1 MDVATIRDALAAA
14 NYKMAFSI
22 SLSRYGGPWLDNLLK
37 NPPADLETLI
47 RRTFQLY
54 LSVPQTRGR
63 VYDWA
68 ASFSQ
73 TFFWRFLGAWQFGLF
88 TPLVER
94 SVAALRAYENA
105 TIDADIIFYGALGV
119 NKCTTPVHLFDE
131 KERRRMWLELY
142 EQVLAEVS
150 EDRPSVFDAELTDAE
165 VRAMASVFR
174 ARGSG
179 LVKRW
184 VKMQGSCFRQ

>member
-1 MDVATIRDALAAA
+1 MARQSLKKSPCRPRDAYPAHVSALPVGAA
-14 NYKMAFSI
+14 NA
-22 SLSRYGGPWLDNLLK
+22 GPGVRLGRIIF
-37 NPPADLETLI
+37 AD
-47 RRTFQLY
+47 
-54 LSVPQTRGR
+54 V
-63 VYDWA
+63 
-68 ASFSQ
+68 
-73 TFFWRFLGAWQFGLF
+73 FWRFLGAWQFGLF

-184 VKMQGSCFRQ
+184 VKMQGLLLSAIKYVHRRTISRVPSV

>member
-1 MDVATIRDALAAA
+1 MDVAAIRDALAAA

-73 TFFWRFLGAWQFGLF
+73 TFFWRFMGAWQFGLF

-105 TIDADIIFYGALGV
+105 TIDADIIFTELLASTSVRRPFTSLTKRSGGACGLSCT
-119 NKCTTPVHLFDE
+119 NKCWPRCPRIG
-131 KERRRMWLELY
+131 RRFSM
-142 EQVLAEVS
+142 
-150 EDRPSVFDAELTDAE
+150 PS
-165 VRAMASVFR
+165 
-174 ARGSG
+174 
-179 LVKRW
+179 
-184 VKMQGSCFRQ
+184 